1 MWARADPASQDKLV
15 PCPKTISAQTKV
27 SQILCGHGALRSVKH
42 FHSWVF
48 SQLEFPPPISALSD
62 RGSFSLLGF
71 FRGWDFLH
79 RSRRSQIGGVFHCWD
94 FFVVGISSTDLGAL
108 RSGEYFHSWDFFTVG
123 ISSTDLGA
131 VGIFSW
137 LGLGALRSGEYFHS
151 WDFSWLEWYFTV
163 GIFHSSEVFYG
174 WDFFTV
180 GISSTN
186 LGALRSGEY
195 FHSWDFSQLGFPP
208 AI

>member
-79 RSRRSQIGGVFHCWD
+79 RSRRSQIGGVFSQLGFFHSWDFLHRSWRCWD
-94 FFVVGISSTDLGAL
+94 FFVVGSWRSQIGGVFSQLGFFMVGMVFHSWHFSQFGSIL
-108 RSGEYFHSWDFFTVG
+108 RLGFFHSWDFLHQSRRSQIGGVF
-123 ISSTDLGA
+123 SQLG
-131 VGIFSW
+131 
-137 LGLGALRSGEYFHS
+137 
-151 WDFSWLEWYFTV
+151 
-163 GIFHSSEVFYG
+163 
-174 WDFFTV
+174 FFTV

-186 LGALRSGEY
+186 LI
-195 FHSWDFSQLGFPP
+195 FSQVFSRWEFFSLQV
-208 AI
+208 